1 MQGMPRGLSL
11 FEEAKD
17 LYVELCSNSEFNPVL
32 VSVMK
37 EKKKKKATTQTSL
50 NHYFKR
56 VGRIESSRKPEP
68 VSSMSGMSKI
78 AACLLI
84 PIADSPSALASPTS
98 FPSSRQ

>member
-1 MQGMPRGLSL
+1 MQGMPRGFSL

-37 EKKKKKATTQTSL
+37 EKKKKATTQTSL

-56 VGRIESSRKPEP
+56 VGRTESSRKPEP

-98 FPSSRQ
+98 FPSSHQ